1 MAAPMKII
9 IAGGGIAGLTL
20 ANALEQANID
30 YILLERRRE
39 LAPQV
44 GASIGIMS
52 NGARVGTSL
61 LKLLDL
67 DIAHI
72 AQIMDQLGCRDVL
85 YACVRWQTV
94 DQAQRGF
101 ETHEIQVEYDDKT
114 LLPECLLTKKRSGYG
129 FAFSDR
135 QDILQVLYDNI
146 KDKSKIHVGKKLSQ
160 VRQHSGGVTV
170 ICEDDTSYT
179 GDILAGADGVNSK
192 ARSEMWRLA
201 DEVDSEL
208 VKADKNSLECSFRCL
223 YGIASSSAGLTIGDL
238 HIGYNKNCSLMTIV
252 GKDDRTYYFAFEM
265 MDEIYKLPHIPTYT
279 ETDKVE
285 YAERLGGL
293 KATESCFK
301 YACWSRNCFVQGIIN
316 PIVNETCANKT
327 QIWTWG
333 RVACVGDASHK
344 MTPNAGKL
352 FAAALANS
360 IKKLANQTQGARP
373 SEDQIVACL
382 QDYQKNREIRAKA
395 AIDASSLLTRLQAHA
410 TWGHVLFAKYGLTI
424 LGDFLENLG
433 SNMAVGATLI
443 DYLPPPEQSINGTL
457 PFNPEQGDGH
467 KENLLFRA
475 LLAVPFLGL
484 FGYAWSIANPT
495 FINTGNESSPGFAQ
509 NATGQLVPPLTGN
522 FLGFAGQSNRRVPEP
537 MRSLSDVL
545 TGVYDSAS
553 GNFDAAAGHRIAT
566 LLAYFGVVL
575 AIWSIESVRR
585 CNALMPVQLPSL
597 FAFFAQ
603 VKGIGLVAPLYYFL
617 HWVLTPIDSFK
628 ATDMRLTRLNYTRS
642 ILPSLLMVY
651 YFPILQDYFLPVN
664 VKGQTWL
671 QIWHFFPIW
680 QSLAQWAISKFL
692 EDTIDHDKIYA
703 PKRDVSTIRYIIA
716 VPALASTAV
725 WLWTVFKAPSSLYH
739 IFIPQIPFQA
749 VTNVESFTD
758 NVVQWNLLIF
768 VASTYLWLA
777 YFAWDAKS
785 AGMLEKSWFEL
796 VTTMT
801 LLTIALGPGGT
812 VGLAYLY
819 REYIITE
826 KRHRAALTVES
837 VRKRAAAIDRKP

>member
-52 NGARVGTSL
+52 NGAR
-61 LKLLDL
+61 
-67 DIAHI
+67 
-72 AQIMDQLGCRDVL
+72 IMDQLGCRDAL
-85 YACVRWQTV
+85 YACV
-94 DQAQRGF
+94 
-101 ETHEIQVEYDDKT
+101 EPIQWIHDRDSDGK
-114 LLPECLLTKKRSGYG
+114 LLTKPNGVSKLMKSRSGYG

-208 VKADKNSLECSFRCL
+208 VKADKNSLECSYRCL

-293 KATESCFK
+293 KATESVCLK
-301 YACWSRNCFVQGIIN
+301 DIHKHSVSSTLVG
-316 PIVNETCANKT
+316 VETASYK
-327 QIWTWG
+327 IWTWG

-344 MTPNAGKL
+344 MTPNAG
-352 FAAALANS
+352 FGGNAAIESAAALANS
-360 IKKLANQTQGARP
+360 IKKLADQTQGARP

-443 DYLPPPEQSINGTL
+443 DYLSPPEQSIKGTL

-467 KENLLFRA
+467 KENLLVRA
-475 LLAVPFLGL
+475 MLAVPFLGL

-495 FINTGNESSPGFAQ
+495 FINTGNESSLGFAQ

-522 FLGFAGQSNRRVPEP
+522 FLGFAGQSNR
-537 MRSLSDVL
+537 SDVL
-545 TGVYDSAS
+545 TGVYVSAS

-597 FAFFAQ
+597 FAIFAQ

-664 VKGQTWL
+664 VKVQTWL

-680 QSLAQWAISKFL
+680 QSLTQWAISKFL

-703 PKRDVSTIRYIIA
+703 PKRDVSTIRYTIA
-716 VPALASTAV
+716 VPALVSTAV

-749 VTNVESFTD
+749 VTDIESFTD

-768 VASTYLWLA
+768 VASTYLWLV

-837 VRKRAAAIDRKP
+837 VRKRAAAIDRKL

>member
-1 MAAPMKII
+1 MAAPMKIV

-52 NGARVGTSL
+52 NGARESIQWIH
-61 LKLLDL
+61 D
-67 DIAHI
+67 
-72 AQIMDQLGCRDVL
+72 RDSDG
-85 YACVRWQTV
+85 R
-94 DQAQRGF
+94 
-101 ETHEIQVEYDDKT
+101 
-114 LLPECLLTKKRSGYG
+114 LLTKPNGVSKLMESRSGYG

-146 KDKSKIHVGKKLSQ
+146 KDKSKILVEKKLSQ
-160 VRQHSGGVTV
+160 VHQHPSGVTV
-170 ICEDDTSYT
+170 TCEDGTSYT

-201 DEVDSEL
+201 DEADPEL
-208 VKADKNSLECSFRCL
+208 VKADKHSLECSFRCL

-265 MDEIYKLPHIPTYT
+265 MDETYKPPHIPTYS

-285 YAERLGGL
+285 YAERLGGM
-293 KATESCFK
+293 KATESVCL
-301 YACWSRNCFVQGIIN
+301 RDI
-316 PIVNETCANKT
+316 
-327 QIWTWG
+327 
-333 RVACVGDASHK
+333 HK
-344 MTPNAGKL
+344 HSVSSFGGNAAIES
-352 FAAALANS
+352 AAALANS
-360 IKKLANQTQGARP
+360 IKKLADQTQGARP

-382 QDYQKNREIRAKA
+382 QDYQKHREIRAKA

-443 DYLPPPEQSINGTL
+443 DYLPPPEQSIRGTL

-467 KENLLFRA
+467 KENPLVRA

-484 FGYAWSIANPT
+484 FGYAWSIASPT
-495 FINTGNESSPGFAQ
+495 FISTGNESSAGFAQ
-509 NATGQLVPPLTGN
+509 NASTGVHEILVTPADLN
-522 FLGFAGQSNRRVPEP
+522 RSN
-537 MRSLSDVL
+537 VL
-545 TGVYDSAS
+545 TDLYVSAS
-553 GNFDAAAGHRIAT
+553 ENFDAATSHGIAT

-585 CNALMPVQLPSL
+585 CNALMPVQLPGL

-603 VKGIGLVAPLYYFL
+603 LKGIGLVAPLYYFL

-642 ILPSLLMVY
+642 ILPSLLIVY
-651 YFPILQDYFLPVN
+651 YLPILQNYFLPEN
-664 VKGQTWL
+664 IKGQTWL
-671 QIWHFFPIW
+671 QIWRFFPIW
-680 QSLAQWAISKFL
+680 QSLAQWAISTFL
-692 EDTIDHDKIYA
+692 EDTIDHDKIHS
-703 PKRDVSTIRYIIA
+703 PKHDVSTIKYTIA

-725 WLWTVFKAPSSLYH
+725 WLWTVFEAPSSLYH
-739 IFIPQIPFQA
+739 IFIPQIPFRA
-749 VTNVESFTD
+749 VTNVEYFTD
-758 NVVQWNLLIF
+758 NAVQWNLLIF
-768 VASTYLWLA
+768 VASTYLWLV
-777 YFAWDAKS
+777 YFAWDAKF
-785 AGMLEKSWFEL
+785 AGMLEKSWLEL
-796 VTTMT
+796 MMTMT
-801 LLTIALGPGGT
+801 LLTMALGPGGT
-812 VGLAYLY
+812 VGLAYLC

-826 KRHRAALTVES
+826 KRHRAALTVKS
-837 VRKRAAAIDRKP
+837 VRKRAAVIDRKQ

>member
-72 AQIMDQLGCRDVL
+72 AQIMDQ
-85 YACVRWQTV
+85 
-94 DQAQRGF
+94 
-101 ETHEIQVEYDDKT
+101 
-114 LLPECLLTKKRSGYG
+114 SGYG

-208 VKADKNSLECSFRCL
+208 VKADKNSLECSYRCL

-293 KATESCFK
+293 KATESVCLK
-301 YACWSRNCFVQGIIN
+301 DI
-316 PIVNETCANKT
+316 
-327 QIWTWG
+327 
-333 RVACVGDASHK
+333 HK
-344 MTPNAGKL
+344 HSVSSFGGNAAIES
-352 FAAALANS
+352 AAALANS
-360 IKKLANQTQGARP
+360 IKKLADQTQGARP

-443 DYLPPPEQSINGTL
+443 DYLSPPEQSIKGTL

-467 KENLLFRA
+467 KENLLVRA
-475 LLAVPFLGL
+475 MLAVPFLGL

-495 FINTGNESSPGFAQ
+495 FINTGNESSLGFAQ
-509 NATGQLVPPLTGN
+509 NATGQ
-522 FLGFAGQSNRRVPEP
+522 
-537 MRSLSDVL
+537 SDVL
-545 TGVYDSAS
+545 TGVYVSAS

-597 FAFFAQ
+597 FAIFAQ

-664 VKGQTWL
+664 VKVQTWL

-680 QSLAQWAISKFL
+680 QSLTQWAISKFL

-703 PKRDVSTIRYIIA
+703 PKRDVSTIRYTIA
-716 VPALASTAV
+716 VPALVSTAV

-749 VTNVESFTD
+749 VTDIESFTD

-768 VASTYLWLA
+768 VASTYLWLV

-837 VRKRAAAIDRKP
+837 VRKRAAAIDRKL